1 MSLPITVPSS
11 LPRPQQQRSRETLQR
26 ILDAFIA
33 TLDESDFEAITV
45 QDLCSRAGCSI
56 GSFYGRVE
64 SKDGLLEHLRERLF
78 SEAAVELARVFDP
91 QATAQL
97 SFDDALADQALRL
110 VELHVRWRGSMRALI
125 VQARRRA
132 DFAAHNRT
140 FNAGLLRLVQAAWLP
155 RAAEMAHPQPER
167 AVETAVLAGAGYLRE
182 AIVFG
187 ELWPERT
194 PLDAHAQADEL
205 RRVWCG
211 ALGVGAT
218 TSPRTRETT
227 LGSRRTSSTRPSK
240 PGDAK
245 SRS

>member
-1 MSLPITVPSS
+1 MSLPLTAPSS

-33 TLDESDFEAITV
+33 ALDEADFEAITV
-45 QDLCSRAGCSI
+45 QDLCARAGCSI

-78 SEAAVELARVFDP
+78 SEAAGELARVFDP
-91 QATAQL
+91 SVTAHL
-97 SFDDALADQALRL
+97 ALADALGEQARRL

-132 DFAAHNRT
+132 DFAQHNRS
-140 FNAGLLRLVQAAWLP
+140 FNAGLLRLVRGAWLP
-155 RAAEMAHPQPER
+155 RSAEIGHPQPAL

-187 ELWPERT
+187 ELWPERSV
-194 PLDAHAQADEL
+194 LDVPVQADEL

-211 ALGVGAT
+211 ALAIIPTST
-218 TSPRTRETT
+218 TRARGSTHR
-227 LGSRRTSSTRPSK
+227 GSRDNARTNTEP
-240 PGDAK
+240 
-245 SRS
+245 RS